1 MTDTGAGAGAG
12 ATAGSGGAPV
22 AAGAVGVGAGAGA
35 AGTRRRDQAEAPG
48 FFDNPIVK
56 SLAQAYMVYVVV
68 NWGCELCLRYL
79 PGTSQHS
86 SAKGITPLTPTP
98 SGGVPSSVQGGG
110 GTAASTAGRV
120 VAELGPLETLVG
132 VWEEGSLLDVIARL
146 STSSDGEASTDA
158 SVLPEVKWPGI
169 PYASGWEAKVFET
182 EFEVP
187 KSVQHNASLYLD
199 VFVTRAD
206 AGMDAEERLHVR
218 KLLTR
223 YMPLRKVRQAKKLI
237 GSSKPTEE
245 ELALEAIE
253 LEREK
258 NEIKPIVSYYH
269 PNVTLELITGSGNVA
284 YTNLPDPLKV
294 HVNKV
299 GEKKDEGGNGYMY
312 PILWANDFSL
322 MKEHMQPIN
331 TTTSRLPIRIEF
343 KPTSHFKWQIWAT
356 LEDSMTKSSQSG
368 APGTGDAFDVI
379 KRIFVEGNPYMLIA
393 TIVCSILHMVF
404 EFLAFTSD
412 VKHWRSK
419 KDLVGASVNTIIT
432 NVVVQLIIVLYLMDH
447 NEDTSNVILLTQ
459 GLGLAVEAW
468 KITKA
473 VDISVVPQN
482 AGVLPYKV
490 LIKDKHVL
498 SEEEKRTQEYDR
510 LAFRIVGYATVP
522 CLIAYTFYS
531 LYYNEH
537 KGWYSFCI
545 TTAVSFVYA
554 FGFVQ
559 LVPQL
564 IINYKL
570 KSVAH
575 LPMKA
580 MAYKFFGTIIDDL
593 AAFVVKQP
601 LVSWEKP
608 EGGVGHASEFHRLAV
623 FRDDVVFLVLLYQM
637 YIYHVD
643 PTRANEY
650 GQKLTEEEAKRLLE
664 EKKEEEDRTE
674 GKEVKEVSAEERK
687 KQ

>member
-1 MTDTGAGAGAG
+1 MADSSTPAASGGGGAPGAGAGAV
-12 ATAGSGGAPV
+12 GAP
-22 AAGAVGVGAGAGA
+22 A
-35 AGTRRRDQAEAPG
+35 AGTRRREEARAAG

-56 SLAQAYMVYVVV
+56 SLAQAYMVYIVV
-68 NWGCELCLRYL
+68 NWGLRYL
-79 PGTSQHS
+79 PGTSQHATANGIKPLVPPAS
-86 SAKGITPLTPTP
+86 GSAASL
-98 SGGVPSSVQGGG
+98 VPGGG
-110 GTAASTAGRV
+110 ARSNPVKVGDQGTVLSTTTKGAGFG
-120 VAELGPLETLVG
+120 AGGSLETLVA

-146 STSSDGEASTDA
+146 STSLDGEASPDGA
-158 SVLPEVKWPGI
+158 VLPEVKWDGI
-169 PYASGWEAKVFET
+169 PYAPGWETKVFEA

-206 AGMDAEERLHVR
+206 AGVDQEQRLHVR

-223 YMPLRKVRQAKKLI
+223 YMPLRKVRHAKKLI

-245 ELALEAIE
+245 ELAIEAIE
-253 LEREK
+253 VEREK
-258 NEIKPIVSYYH
+258 NEVKPIVSYYH
-269 PNVTLELITGSGNVA
+269 PNVTLELVTGSGNVA
-284 YTNLPDPLKV
+284 YTKLPDPLKV
-294 HVNKV
+294 HVKKV
-299 GEKKDEGGNGYMY
+299 GESKDEAGNGYMY
-312 PILWANDFSL
+312 PILWANDFWL

-331 TTTSRLPIRIEF
+331 ESTSRLPIRIEL
-343 KPTSHFKWQIWAT
+343 KPISHFKWTIFAT
-356 LEDSMTKSSQSG
+356 LEDSMAKSSQSA
-368 APGTGDAFDVI
+368 APGTGDAFD
-379 KRIFVEGNPYMLIA
+379 GNPYMLIA
-393 TIVCSILHMVF
+393 TIMCSILHMVF

-432 NVVVQLIIVLYLMDH
+432 NVVVQLIILLYLMDH

-473 VDISVVPQN
+473 VDISVVPQT
-482 AGVLPYKV
+482 AGGVLPYKL

-522 CLIAYTFYS
+522 CLIAYTLYS

-575 LPMKA
+575 LPMKS

-601 LVSWEKP
+601 L
-608 EGGVGHASEFHRLAV
+608 FHRLAV

-637 YIYHVD
+637 YIYRVD

-664 EKKEEEDRTE
+664 EKKKEEVEAAAKGE
-674 GKEVKEVSAEERK
+674 GVKEVKEVSAEERK